1 MEKKFGP
8 RRLARKLTYA
18 NVVATLALMIA
29 ISGGTALAAT
39 HLITGKQIAKG
50 TISATNIKKH
60 ALTSA
65 LFKKGVRVRGAT
77 GPAGPA
83 GPAGAAGAAGAPGSA
98 VAYGLLEKN
107 ANGNPAFL
115 AGLTAGFTSVYSPSA
130 GTLCIAYPAG
140 VTTNLPLSIT
150 DASNEPNTWEQVNN
164 GACGGTGFA
173 VADETAATGLTGA
186 LSISVP

>member
-1 MEKKFGP
+1 MEMKFGP

-60 ALTSA
+60 TLTST
-65 LFKKGVRVRGAT
+65 LFKKGVKLRGARGAT

-83 GPAGAAGAAGAPGSA
+83 GAPGAAGANGTAA
-98 VAYGLLEKN
+98 AYGLITKN
-107 ANGNPAFL
+107 ANGNLVFAS
-115 AGLTAGFTSVYSPSA
+115 GLSSGFTSVFAPSA
-130 GTLCIAYPAG
+130 GYICITPPAG
-140 VTTNLPLSIT
+140 APAASLIVT
-150 DASNEPNTWEQVNN
+150 DASNETAQWDQVSP
-164 GACGGTGFA
+164 AQCGGTGYELA
-173 VADETAATGLTGA
+173 NENSATALVGELAIA
-186 LSISVP
+186 LP